1 MTPSQKYTEM
11 LDRLLQTAV
20 YRKVQLGRI
29 EGECFNAEEEPS
41 KRVFLKEKRYDN
53 ERAEMKVML
62 QKWADEL

>member
-1 MTPSQKYTEM
+1 MSNTQKYTEL

-20 YRKVQLGRI
+20 FRQVQLARI
-29 EGECFNAEEEPS
+29 DAECFNAEEEPS
-41 KRVFLKEKRYDN
+41 QRIFLKEKRYDN